1 MSALKKEEAGIK
13 LPKMQL
19 FNVRGRRFFKTDKNV
34 QTCVVYNA
42 VVEWSLKWLHLENI
56 YHVHEMYVEEK
67 FVKNLP
73 DLK

>member
-1 MSALKKEEAGIK
+1 MNAAGATEAWNKIGRWYQKYRCDRFMSALKKEEAGIK

-42 VVEWSLKWLHLENI
+42 VVE
-56 YHVHEMYVEEK
+56 
-67 FVKNLP
+67 
-73 DLK
+73 